1 MEFRQI
7 FKDNKTLMYKLKINQ
22 KTRNITAKINKN
34 NIIEVI
40 APEYLSHQEIDAFV
54 LKYFDRFFE
63 YINKRNEQSLINLS
77 ENKIS
82 LKGLHYEIKINIIES
97 GKEKYEIINNKI
109 YLFLKEEEHKQK
121 LINKLLN
128 DLGNKYL
135 IERTKK
141 IAKKFHF
148 NVSDVLTKWYDSKW
162 GQCDVK
168 NKKITL
174 AIQLYIFN
182 DEIIDYV
189 IIHELCH
196 LIYPNHSKEFWLKVQ
211 ELYPNYLLAKE
222 KLKFQ
227 C

>member
-1 MEFRQI
+1 MEFKQV
-7 FKDNKTLMYKLKINQ
+7 FKGDKTLMYKLKINQ

-40 APEYLSHQEIDAFV
+40 APEYLSIEEINAFV
-54 LKYFDRFFE
+54 LKYFNRFFE
-63 YINKRNEQSLINLS
+63 YIKKRNEQTLINLS

-82 LKGLHYEIKINIIES
+82 LKGLNYEIRINIIES

-109 YLFLKEEEHKQK
+109 YLFLRDEEHKKK

-128 DLGNKYL
+128 DLGNQYL
-135 IERTKK
+135 QERAKK
-141 IAKKFHF
+141 IAKKFNF
-148 NVSDVLTKWYDSKW
+148 NVVDISTKWYDTKW

-196 LIYPNHSKEFWLKVQ
+196 LIFPNHSKQFWEKVK
-211 ELYPNYLLAKE
+211 ELCPNYLLAKE